1 MVSSGGAS
9 QFLIS
14 SESCKDSKTW
24 TVGSNAHL
32 HGHSWATKPFSALL
46 PAGTVLSLPGDGVG
60 EDPANWTI
68 QCAVPLKLKCLFP
81 FCKKS
86 KSHYRELSF
95 EKSIHPL
102 KSTDSRF
109 QIVPPLAGSQV
120 TALYNPSL
128 NNIHHDKWHHN
139 SDIHNQSLL

>member
-1 MVSSGGAS
+1 MHVCAAKGGGTA
-9 QFLIS
+9 
-14 SESCKDSKTW
+14 
-24 TVGSNAHL
+24 L
-32 HGHSWATKPFSALL
+32 HGGSTCTL
-46 PAGTVLSLPGDGVG
+46 TVLGMGAGGPLNRTGRH
-60 EDPANWTI
+60 
-68 QCAVPLKLKCLFP
+68 AVPLKPEGLFP
-81 FCKKS
+81 FWKKS
-86 KSHYRELSF
+86 KSHYSELSF

-102 KSTDSRF
+102 KFMDSRF

>member
-1 MVSSGGAS
+1 MH
-9 QFLIS
+9 I
-14 SESCKDSKTW
+14 CI
-24 TVGSNAHL
+24 
-32 HGHSWATKPFSALL
+32 ATGCAPSFPSTSAAL
-46 PAGTVLSLPGDGVG
+46 TVLGLPWDRVG
-60 EDPANWTI
+60 EDPLNRTT
-68 QCAVPLKLKCLFP
+68 QYAVPLKLKCVFP
-81 FCKKS
+81 FYKKS
-86 KSHYRELSF
+86 KSRYSELSF

-102 KSTDSRF
+102 KFMDSRF

>member
-1 MVSSGGAS
+1 MPKLS
-9 QFLIS
+9 QHFCPL
-14 SESCKDSKTW
+14 T
-24 TVGSNAHL
+24 
-32 HGHSWATKPFSALL
+32 ALGL
-46 PAGTVLSLPGDGVG
+46 PPGGVG
-60 EDPANWTI
+60 EDPLNGTI
-68 QCAVPLKLKCLFP
+68 QYAVPLKLKCVFP
-81 FCKKS
+81 FYKKS
-86 KSHYRELSF
+86 KSRYSKLSF

-102 KSTDSRF
+102 KFMDSRF

>member
-1 MVSSGGAS
+1 MRICIATDCAPSFLSTSAHSDCPRPPMGWGGGGPTE
-9 QFLIS
+9 Q
-14 SESCKDSKTW
+14 D
-24 TVGSNAHL
+24 N
-32 HGHSWATKPFSALL
+32 
-46 PAGTVLSLPGDGVG
+46 
-60 EDPANWTI
+60 
-68 QCAVPLKLKCLFP
+68 QYAVPLKLKCVFP
-81 FCKKS
+81 FYKKS
-86 KSHYRELSF
+86 KSPYSELSF

-102 KSTDSRF
+102 KFMDSRF